1 VPPWN
6 PWDALLERADVVV
19 NVTSLPPGVNGAYQ
33 ARGKRRAIVLAQ
45 SLERTERTATL
56 AHELVHDERGG
67 GAGYRGQ
74 PDSWA
79 AVVARDERQVDDEVA
94 RRLVP
99 SLELGRLWRRTRS
112 VGDTLEPWDV
122 AAAFDVPVAVAARA
136 LELHR
141 GCGRTARWEPAR
153 RWGPAGRR

>member
-6 PWDALLERADVVV
+6 PWDALLERTDVVV
-19 NVTSLPPGVNGAYQ
+19 GVRSLPTGVNGAYQ
-33 ARGKRRAIVLAQ
+33 ARGTKRAIVLAQ
-45 SLERTERTATL
+45 SLGTAERTATL

-67 GAGYRGQ
+67 GAAYRGQ

-79 AVVARDERQVDDEVA
+79 PVVARDERQVDDEVA

-99 SLELGRLWRRTRS
+99 PAELGRLWRRTRS
-112 VGDTLEPWDV
+112 VGGTLEPGDV
-122 AAAFDVPVAVAARA
+122 AAAFDVPVDVAVRA

-141 GCGRTARWEPAR
+141 GCDRDPRCGRVR
-153 RWGPAGRR
+153 R